1 MEQLKDCILGSRK
14 IVIKIGSNV
23 LSDSNGTVNRKVTH
37 NIVEQVNLLLSMG
50 KQVILVSSG
59 RVFAASAL

>member
-1 MEQLKDCILGSRK
+1 M
-14 IVIKIGSNV
+14 

-50 KQVILVSSG
+50 KQVILFRRG